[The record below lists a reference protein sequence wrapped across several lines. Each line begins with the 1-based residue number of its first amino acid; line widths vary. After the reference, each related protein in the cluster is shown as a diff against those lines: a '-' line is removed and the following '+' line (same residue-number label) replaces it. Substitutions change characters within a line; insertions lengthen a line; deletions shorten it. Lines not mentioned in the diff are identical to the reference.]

1 MMHLD
6 KWITKFM
13 LVSICMQCYKYLF
26 NFCTCSLLW
35 YLSPLFFITSGGPL
49 DFWRDAEC
57 GRCHC
62 RHSWIICPPGHRGC
76 DMEGVLSW
84 ISCLG
89 YTHMVCC
96 THCNGWIS
104 QQIWSHLLVQPNCS
118 QGLSSILLVALCPF
132 SQSCVDGLLT
142 SKCLNCGFWLLG
154 AMTETYIYIYIY
166 HWHNFLKCLRLIS
179 ETFIS
184 PFLFLWLMVNTLFDF
199 ESSKWYYKSFNIGF
213 NEFTWFHLFI
223 GAVLLLATDRLI
235 SIARCLEHFIFFI
248 IVFWI
253 VCSYTIWCFLKFYFC
268 WENDA

>member
-154 AMTETYIYIYIY
+154 AMTETYIY
-166 HWHNFLKCLRLIS
+166 HWHYLKYLS
-179 ETFIS
+179 QKNSS
-184 PFLFLWLMVNTLFDF
+184 PL
-199 ESSKWYYKSFNIGF
+199 SF
-213 NEFTWFHLFI
+213 
-223 GAVLLLATDRLI
+223 
-235 SIARCLEHFIFFI
+235 
-248 IVFWI
+248 
-253 VCSYTIWCFLKFYFC
+253 SY
-268 WENDA
+268 D